1 MKKLF
6 AIFAAVAMIAAF
18 AVPAFAGVEGADYG
32 VIPYVATAPVVDAI
46 MDPVYAEG
54 FHTDSFNIIRGIDSG
69 ITAELWIVWNGDYI
83 YAFYQVSDPD
93 VVAPDPERSKN
104 PWDYDNVE
112 FFVDYSG
119 VMYSEDYAAGSGE
132 DTLNQCIQY
141 RIDVSGYPSVYGFDA
156 NEDSWNAYGANA
168 SAPGAEADDQGRY
181 ADSFYKY
188 DGNFASDIYTVEYA
202 IPRTNTH
209 LSWGTE
215 TIEPG
220 DVFGA
225 NVQITDFYTG
235 SSDTTGMCFEDF
247 DGGWSWDA
255 HLWPNFTLGAGPVA
269 EEPAPAP
276 VEPAPAPVEPDP
288 APAPVEPAPA
298 PVEPAPAPV
307 TPAPV
312 NPGTADVTAI
322 FYALAS
328 ISAVAGLAIS
338 KRK

>member
-18 AVPAFAGVEGADYG
+18 AVPAFAGVEGVDYG
-32 VIPYVATAPVVDAI
+32 VVPYVATAPVVDAI

-119 VMYSEDYAAGSGE
+119 VMYSDAWAAGDQV
-132 DTLNQCIQY
+132 DTLDEAIQY
-141 RIDVSGYPSVYGFDA
+141 RIDVSGYPSVYGKTR
-156 NEDSWNAYGANA
+156 EHGSWNAYGANA

-181 ADSFYKY
+181 ADAYFKY
-188 DGNFASDIYTVEYA
+188 DGNFASDIYTVEFA
-202 IPRTNTH
+202 IPRTNTINP
-209 LSWGTE
+209 WGTE

-247 DGGWSWDA
+247 DGDWSWDA
-255 HLWPNFTLGAGPVA
+255 HLWPNFTLGAGPVD
-269 EEPAPAP
+269 E
-276 VEPAPAPVEPDP
+276 EPAPAPVEPDP
-288 APAPVEPAPA
+288 APVEPDPA
-298 PVEPAPAPV
+298 PVEPDPAPVEPDPAPV